1 MYTKVMSHKFLLAP
15 RQFTE
20 PLSPFFWAVGSMRPP
35 PPHTLFSFAEMT
47 EKCGPLA
54 FCFLVSAFPAIDYR
68 WQWSKTRGLGPGW
81 LQLHIFSFLVKSW
94 LVGKVCTFH
103 WDYVPCLKVRQWG
116 LKHCSSEQREGG
128 CFVLI
133 LTQGSRVSIEQLTI
147 PTPPKHWDDRRDGF
161 LLCSVSTIRSLGCK
175 KDTNWSHSY
184 RGQQWSVWGY
194 SQNSGTI
201 AEGWAAKFLRR
212 HTVPDYN

>member
-1 MYTKVMSHKFLLAP
+1 
-15 RQFTE
+15 
-20 PLSPFFWAVGSMRPP
+20 
-35 PPHTLFSFAEMT
+35 MT

-54 FCFLVSAFPAIDYR
+54 LCFLVSAFPAVDYR

-103 WDYVPCLKVRQWG
+103 WDYVPCTGVTLKSDNEDWKIAPV
-116 LKHCSSEQREGG
+116 SSEKGDAS
-128 CFVLI
+128 FWFWHKAA
-133 LTQGSRVSIEQLTI
+133 GSALIEQLTI
-147 PTPPKHWDDRRDGF
+147 PTTPPKHWDHRRDGF
-161 LLCSVSTIRSLGCK
+161 LLCFVSTIRSLGCK

-184 RGQQWSVWGY
+184 RGRQWSVWGY

-212 HTVPDYN
+212 HTVLDYN